1 LIVLALAALAL
12 AATSA
17 NASPALTTAT
27 PWWEKVTYTIS
38 DDGAQQVCRY
48 ETSLSRAGEQG
59 CGEDEGAAAIH
70 EASSGSPGPY
80 TKITIERRFT
90 PGSSPNPV
98 ALETGDTL
106 LGGQVMALAIDGNG
120 AVQSCQL
127 IGASGE
133 VKTPYGCEEAKA
145 ERFEA
150 SASSA
155 PTQVRYGYMTI
166 LVYGHEEYPV

>member
-1 LIVLALAALAL
+1 MLALAALAL

-17 NASPALTTAT
+17 DASPALTSAM

-38 DDGAQQVCRY
+38 DDGEQRSCRY
-48 ETSLSRAGEQG
+48 ETNI
-59 CGEDEGAAAIH
+59 AAASDESCDEQAGVAPMH
-70 EASSGSPGPY
+70 QASVSTGPY

-90 PGSSPNPV
+90 PGSRPNPV
-98 ALETGDTL
+98 ELETGDTL

-120 AVQSCQL
+120 AVQSCQV
-127 IGASGE
+127 IGASGDM
-133 VKTPYGCEEAKA
+133 KAPYSCDEAKA

-150 SASSA
+150 SASNPSA
-155 PTQVRYGYMTI
+155 QVRYGYMTV